1 MSIYPSIKG
10 FPRPKILDRYIIK
23 EVMSFVALAVAALT
37 IMLIMQTLFEL
48 MEMLINKKV
57 GWIYIIK
64 LLAYRLPAFL
74 VVTFPIS
81 LLASSELAI
90 GNLSTNGE
98 ITAMRAGGISLRRI
112 IFPFLI
118 AAFGISV
125 LSFIIND
132 YIVPEANH
140 TSQNIIREIVLKKG
154 PPNIKRNVFFR
165 DAENRYF
172 YINRLDEKNMIMQ
185 DIMVYELTREK
196 FPRTITAKTGK
207 WVIDTWKLENGTIY
221 NYDEEGKIT
230 YEMSFTNL
238 DIIVKDDLKKF
249 FKNQRTPQEMK
260 SSELRQQIDIL
271 KKAGADTKNF
281 EVALHMK
288 YAIPFSGLIFVL
300 LGVPLGLRVKRGS
313 KATGIIISIILVFLY
328 YAFLSATR
336 SFGRGGMISPFL
348 AAWLANIVFGIL
360 GFIIMVRSERK

>member
-1 MSIYPSIKG
+1 LTSNTNIKR
-10 FPRPKILDRYIIK
+10 FPCPKILDRYIIK

-48 MEMLINKKV
+48 TEMLINKKV
-57 GWIYIIK
+57 GWVYIVK

-112 IFPFLI
+112 IFPFLV
-118 AAFGISV
+118 AAFGISI
-125 LSFIIND
+125 LSFLIND
-132 YIVPEANH
+132 YVVPEANH
-140 TSQNIIREIVLKKG
+140 ISQNIIREIVLKKG

-207 WVIDTWKLENGTIY
+207 WVVDTWKLENGTIY

-230 YEMSFTNL
+230 YEMSFANL
-238 DIIVKDDLKKF
+238 DIIVKEDLQKF
-249 FKNQRTPQEMK
+249 FKNQRTPQEM
-260 SSELRQQIDIL
+260 SSKELKQQIDIL
-271 KKAGADTKNF
+271 QQAGANTKNF
-281 EVALHMK
+281 EVDYHLK
-288 YAIPFSGLIFVL
+288 YSIPFSGLIFVL
-300 LGVPLGLRVKRGS
+300 LGVPLGLQVKRGS
-313 KATGIIISIILVFLY
+313 KATGIIISIVLVLLY
-328 YAFLSATR
+328 YILLSTTR
-336 SFGRGGMISPFL
+336 SFGRGGMMDPFI
-348 AAWLANIVFGIL
+348 AAWIPNASFGIIGL
-360 GFIIMVRSERK
+360 IIMLKAERK

>member
-1 MSIYPSIKG
+1 MSLNNSTIRL
-10 FPRPKILDRYIIK
+10 PRPKIIDRYIIK

-57 GWIYIIK
+57 GWVYIVK

-81 LLASSELAI
+81 LLAASELAI

-118 AAFGISV
+118 AAFSISV
-125 LSFIIND
+125 LSFAIND

-140 TSQNIIREIVLKKG
+140 ISQNIIREIVLKKG

-172 YINRLDEKNMIMQ
+172 YINRFDEKNMIMQ
-185 DIMVYELTREK
+185 EIMVYEMTREK

-207 WVIDTWKLENGTIY
+207 WVVDTWKLENGTIY

-230 YEMSFTNL
+230 YEMSFNNL
-238 DIIVKDDLKKF
+238 DIIVKEDLKKF
-249 FKNQRTPQEMK
+249 FQNQRTPQEM
-260 SSELRQQIDIL
+260 SSKELKQQIAIL
-271 KKAGADTKNF
+271 QQAGADTKYF
-281 EVALHMK
+281 EVDYHMK
-288 YAIPFSGLIFVL
+288 YSIPFSGLIFVL

-313 KATGIIISIILVFLY
+313 KATGVIISILLVLFY
-328 YAFLSATR
+328 YIFLSTAR
-336 SFGRGGMISPFL
+336 SFGRGGMISPFF
-348 AAWLANIVFGIL
+348 AAWLTNIFFAVLGI
-360 GFIIMVRSERK
+360 IIMFRSEKK

>member
-1 MSIYPSIKG
+1 VATSNSIRG
-10 FPRPKILDRYIIK
+10 FLRPKILDRYIIK

-57 GWIYIIK
+57 GWLYIVK

-81 LLASSELAI
+81 LLAASELAI

-112 IFPFLI
+112 IFPFLV

-125 LSFIIND
+125 LSFAIND

-140 TSQNIIREIVLKKG
+140 ISQNIIREIVLKKG

-172 YINRLDEKNMIMQ
+172 YINYFDEKNMIMK
-185 DIMVYELTREK
+185 DIMVYEMTREK

-207 WVIDTWKLENGTIY
+207 WEIDTWKLENGTIY
-221 NYDEEGKIT
+221 NYDEDGKIT

-238 DIIVKDDLKKF
+238 DIIVKEDLQKF
-249 FKNQRTPQEMK
+249 FKNQRTPQEM
-260 SSELRQQIDIL
+260 SSTELKQQITIL
-271 KKAGADTKNF
+271 DQAGADTKNF
-281 EVALHMK
+281 EVDYHMK
-288 YAIPFSGLIFVL
+288 YSVPFSGLIFVL

-313 KATGIIISIILVFLY
+313 KATGVIISIVLVFLY
-328 YAFLSATR
+328 YILLSTTR
-336 SFGRGGMISPFL
+336 SFGRGGVISPFL
-348 AAWLANIVFGIL
+348 AAWLANIIFGFL
-360 GFIIMVRSERK
+360 GIVIMTRSEKK